1 MPPRLPLI
9 APSILSADFAHLG
22 DDCRH
27 ALSCGADLLHLDV
40 MDGHF
45 VPNLTMGPA
54 LCASLHAAMPSVYLD
69 VHLMVNDPAK
79 FVEPFARAGASNLT
93 MGPALCASLH
103 AAMPSA
109 YLDVHLMVN
118 DPAKFVEPF
127 ARAGASNL
135 TFHVEAVASEQ
146 VAPLVDRIRGLGLE
160 AGLAINPPTPVERI
174 LPFVGL
180 PDMLLVMS
188 VNPGFSGQSFIASTL
203 EKTQTLANL
212 VRKDQRIQM
221 DGGVGP
227 GNASMVREAGCDC
240 IVSASALFG
249 RTRDERASVIAAL
262 RGS

>member
-1 MPPRLPLI
+1 MPTPLLRMPPRLPLI

-54 LCASLHAAMPSVYLD
+54 LCASLHAAMPSV
-69 VHLMVNDPAK
+69 
-79 FVEPFARAGASNLT
+79 
-93 MGPALCASLH
+93 
-103 AAMPSA
+103 

-203 EKTQTLANL
+203 EKTQALANV

-227 GNASMVREAGCDC
+227 GNAAMVREAGCDC

-249 RTRDERASVIAAL
+249 RTRDERAGVIAAL
-262 RGS
+262 RG

>member
-1 MPPRLPLI
+1 MVHSRRMPTPLLRMPPRLPLI

-54 LCASLHAAMPSVYLD
+54 LCASLHAAMPS
-69 VHLMVNDPAK
+69 
-79 FVEPFARAGASNLT
+79 
-93 MGPALCASLH
+93 
-103 AAMPSA
+103 A

-135 TFHVEAVASEQ
+135 TFHVEAVAPEQ
-146 VAPLVDRIRGLGLE
+146 VAPLIDRIRGLGLE

-188 VNPGFSGQSFIASTL
+188 VNPGFSGQAFIPEVL
-203 EKTQTLANL
+203 EKARRIKPLLKPTQRLE
-212 VRKDQRIQM
+212 V
-221 DGGVGP
+221 DGGVSEATAP
-227 GNASMVREAGCDC
+227 KCREAGMD
-240 IVSASALFG
+240 VLVAASAIFG
-249 RTRDERASVIAAL
+249 KPPADRAAAVRTL
-262 RGS
+262 RG